1 MSKLLEIKD
10 LNVQFNMRHD
20 TIYAVNGVNLHV
32 NECETLGI
40 VGESGSG
47 KSVSMMSILGL
58 VPTPPGEIKSGTAMF
73 KGTDLLS
80 LTPQQLRKYQGNR
93 IGMIFQDPMTSFN
106 PVLSIGRQM
115 IEALEWHMRM
125 GKSEAYEKATHMLDL
140 VGIPNASQRI
150 REFPHQFSGGM
161 RQRAMIAMALICEPE
176 LLIADEPTTALD
188 VTIQAQI
195 VELVLELQQ
204 KLKMSVIWI
213 THDLAVVARLSDR
226 VCVMYGGRVV
236 EQAEVLELYE
246 NPNHPYT
253 KGLLASLPSENKGE
267 ELKTIKGLPTLLK
280 EKPRGCTFAKRC
292 AYADEKCFM
301 EVPEMYDL
309 GNNHYTCCR
318 LGSQVG
324 RI

>member
-1 MSKLLEIKD
+1 MSKLLEIKN
-10 LNVQFNMRHD
+10 LEVHFNTRD
-20 TIYAVNGVNLHV
+20 ATIYAVNNVNLHV

-47 KSVSMMSILGL
+47 KSVTMMSILGL
-58 VPTPPGEIKSGTAMF
+58 VPTPPGEIKKGTAFF

-80 LTPQQLRKYQGNR
+80 LSPRQLRKFQGNR

-115 IEALEWHMRM
+115 IEALEWHKHVGRA
-125 GKSEAYEKATHMLDL
+125 EAYERAAHMLDL

-195 VELVLELQQ
+195 VELVLELQE
-204 KLKMSVIWI
+204 KLKMSVVWI
-213 THDLAVVARLSDR
+213 THDLAVVARLAER
-226 VCVMYGGRVV
+226 VSVMYGGKVI
-236 EQAEVLELYE
+236 EQADVLDLYE
-246 NPNHPYT
+246 HPNHPYT
-253 KGLLASLPSENKGE
+253 QGLLASLPSENRGT
-267 ELKTIKGLPTLLK
+267 ELKAIQGLPPILK
-280 EKPRGCTFAKRC
+280 EEPKGCTFAKRC
-292 AYADEKCFM
+292 SYAKPECFLT
-301 EVPEMYDL
+301 VPEMQDL
-309 GNNHYTCCR
+309 GNNHFSCCR
-318 LGSQVG
+318 LGVK
-324 RI
+324 

>member
-1 MSKLLEIKD
+1 MAKLLEIKD
-10 LNVQFNMRHD
+10 LEVQFNMRYN

-58 VPTPPGEIKSGTAMF
+58 VPMPPGEIKKGTAHF
-73 KGTDLLS
+73 KGTDLLT
-80 LTPQQLRKYQGNR
+80 LDQNQLRTYQGNR

-115 IEALEWHMRM
+115 IEALEKHQKM
-125 GKSEAYEKATHMLDL
+125 GKAEAYEKAIHMLDL
-140 VGIPNASQRI
+140 VGIPNAGQRI

-161 RQRAMIAMALICEPE
+161 RQRAMIAMSLICEPE

-195 VELVLELQQ
+195 VELVLELQER
-204 KLKMSVIWI
+204 LKMAVIWI
-213 THDLAVVARLSDR
+213 THDLAVVARLAKR

-236 EQAEVLELYE
+236 EQADVLELYE
-246 NPNHPYT
+246 NPQHPYT
-253 KGLLASLPSENKGE
+253 KGLLASLPSENRGT
-267 ELKTIKGLPTLLK
+267 ELKSIAGVPPILRK
-280 EKPRGCTFAKRC
+280 KPQGCTFADRC
-292 AYADEKCFM
+292 SYADPDCFIK
-301 EVPEMYDL
+301 VPEFMDL
-309 GNNHYTCCR
+309 GNNHFSCCR
-318 LGSQVG
+318 YG
-324 RI
+324 RIEN